1 LDHEKEAD
9 RILYEDPDK
18 EKGFIILPDLKW
30 DGKQIEDMY
39 LTGICH
45 ARNIKS
51 IRDLNTSHLPLLKN
65 MLDKGL
71 VCILIIHYNITIAHR
86 TISSWFCQILPFS
99 FHFFFV
105 EIRSTKKLK
114 SCFDMKTK
122 YLGAFLVYSTF
133 VQYRNIDFLN
143 IS

>member
-1 LDHEKEAD
+1 MDHEKEAD

-18 EKGFIILPDLKW
+18 ENGFIILPDLKW
-30 DGKQIEDMY
+30 DGKQIEDLY

-71 VCILIIHYNITIAHR
+71 VCILMIRQFISIIHSH
-86 TISSWFCQILPFS
+86 
-99 FHFFFV
+99 
-105 EIRSTKKLK
+105 KL
-114 SCFDMKTK
+114 CFIGK
-122 YLGAFLVYSTF
+122 
-133 VQYRNIDFLN
+133 I
-143 IS
+143 

>member
-1 LDHEKEAD
+1 VYNILDHEKEAD

-71 VCILIIHYNITIAHR
+71 VCILIIHYNTITHR
-86 TISSWFCQILPFS
+86 TIALLVLSNITF
-99 FHFFFV
+99 
-105 EIRSTKKLK
+105 RSTKKYRLK